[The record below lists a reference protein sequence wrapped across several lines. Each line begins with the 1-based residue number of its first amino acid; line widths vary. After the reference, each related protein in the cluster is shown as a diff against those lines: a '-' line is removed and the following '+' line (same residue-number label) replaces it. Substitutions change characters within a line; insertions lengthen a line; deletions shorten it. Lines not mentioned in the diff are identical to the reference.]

1 MYGFSSVHLKDVE
14 DDCLSLLLGKPS
26 QTNPVEQ
33 RLAQAAA
40 VLTTHALARAVPGI
54 PQGPSWLCPSCIL
67 CHLRA
72 VPIPMSLCGGTT
84 DCHRAWDSL
93 QSFRYLCC
101 QVDL

>member
-1 MYGFSSVHLKDVE
+1 MYGSSSVHLKDME

-54 PQGPSWLCPSCIL
+54 PQRAIL
-67 CHLRA
+67 ALPFLHPLPPQGSA
-72 VPIPMSLCGGTT
+72 NPHVPMWWHYRLPQSLG
-84 DCHRAWDSL
+84 
-93 QSFRYLCC
+93 
-101 QVDL
+101 